1 MSNRMMSETDTKNDN
16 SVSEQYIRQG
26 ETMLT
31 DLIGLP
37 LWRIKV
43 GDKFGS
49 LAENTHMTRTKLEQ
63 DMYYTIKSDIVETQK
78 FKKDM
83 PKELYEAIIQD
94 LYNSEIWTTDIQDN
108 KLIQHFYKSYKEL
121 DDNYG
126 KKHK

>member
-1 MSNRMMSETDTKNDN
+1 MSNLNNETDTKNN
-16 SVSEQYIRQG
+16 SGVSEQYIRQG
-26 ETMLT
+26 KNMLT

-49 LAENTHMTRTKLEQ
+49 LAENTHITRTKLEQ
-63 DMYYTIKSDIVETQK
+63 EMYYTIKSDIIETQK

-94 LYNSEIWTTDIQDN
+94 LYNSEIWTTDIKDN
-108 KLIQHFYKSYKEL
+108 KLSQKFYKSYKEL
-121 DDNYG
+121 DLQYG
-126 KKHK
+126 KKH

>member
-1 MSNRMMSETDTKNDN
+1 MSNLNNETDTKNN
-16 SVSEQYIRQG
+16 SGVSEQYIRQG
-26 ETMLT
+26 KNLLT

-49 LAENTHMTRTKLEQ
+49 LAENTHITRTKLEQ
-63 DMYYTIKSDIVETQK
+63 EMYYTIKSDIIETQK

-94 LYNSEIWTTDIQDN
+94 LYNSEIWTTDIKDN
-108 KLIQHFYKSYKEL
+108 KLSQKFYKSYKEL
-121 DDNYG
+121 DLQYG
-126 KKHK
+126 KKH